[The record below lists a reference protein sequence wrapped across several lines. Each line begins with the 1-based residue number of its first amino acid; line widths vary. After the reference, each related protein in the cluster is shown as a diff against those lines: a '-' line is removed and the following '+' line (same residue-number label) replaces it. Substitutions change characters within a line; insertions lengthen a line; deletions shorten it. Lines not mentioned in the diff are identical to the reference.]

1 MPYASKESKAA
12 HNRSYGS
19 QRKVP
24 LMIARM
30 KRLNQSRITQR
41 AYDTI
46 KDEADPVWLATLK
59 VIKSK
64 ADEQQPARRGRV
76 KISPNRVKELID
88 SNDKYSAGTKKTY
101 KSKVDTL
108 VRLLC
113 ANGRDFT
120 CMYTKIN
127 QKIDTLNKEYK
138 DPSTYLRFMAAM
150 VDEFEEIRQHI
161 PKQNVGI
168 LNRRKK
174 QAETTQQ
181 AKAIE
186 NNESRDAET
195 DWKRS
200 YNSMVLHPAATDE
213 LKALKTLYIQGI
225 YDDKGELA
233 MIPRNYFVKTKVVRR
248 MSDTNK
254 IDNFYLKSTG
264 TVILNTY
271 KTASQYGPIK
281 YRVPK
286 NVRIVLNRHAGDSEY
301 LFGDVDVSTMNRK
314 IKDALGVGIDDYR
327 RIMKRKHADKYSVEQ
342 IAKAM
347 AHAPTTGKV
356 SY

>member
-1 MPYASKESKAA
+1 
-12 HNRSYGS
+12 
-19 QRKVP
+19 
-24 LMIARM
+24 
-30 KRLNQSRITQR
+30 
-41 AYDTI
+41 
-46 KDEADPVWLATLK
+46 
-59 VIKSK
+59 
-64 ADEQQPARRGRV
+64 
-76 KISPNRVKELID
+76 
-88 SNDKYSAGTKKTY
+88 
-101 KSKVDTL
+101 
-108 VRLLC
+108 
-113 ANGRDFT
+113 
-120 CMYTKIN
+120 
-127 QKIDTLNKEYK
+127 
-138 DPSTYLRFMAAM
+138 
-150 VDEFEEIRQHI
+150 
-161 PKQNVGI
+161 
-168 LNRRKK
+168 
-174 QAETTQQ
+174 
-181 AKAIE
+181 
-186 NNESRDAET
+186 
-195 DWKRS
+195 
-200 YNSMVLHPAATDE
+200 MVLHPAATDE